1 MKEPP
6 HCFRN
11 FSSEYLGDRWENS
24 YLCTTFALV
33 AKLVDAPDLGSGVL
47 RRVGSSPIG
56 RTNRERRVSSS
67 IFYHNVLGV
76 PSLSFFFA
84 AVE

>member
-1 MKEPP
+1 M
-6 HCFRN
+6 
-11 FSSEYLGDRWENS
+11 
-24 YLCTTFALV
+24 

-84 AVE
+84 TVESTRMGEHMDSEPADIPYCQRIYIG